1 MIVVVRIVFP
11 TAKALAA
18 DLHERL
24 GHDKGYWPTADRQG
38 LPTVSTRT
46 MSKFIERNS

>member
-24 GHDKGYWPTADRQG
+24 GHDKGYWPTADRSGAADSLYQNY
-38 LPTVSTRT
+38 
-46 MSKFIERNS
+46 E